1 MYIGQ
6 LDVAIRAGAV
16 STVLLLALLL
26 FGQRR
31 QIGLP
36 AALFAPLALCL
47 AGFVIG
53 NTPITSL
60 APAGFV
66 GAIVHIVS
74 GFTVVFLWWFCL
86 SCFDS
91 QFQLKDLVLE
101 VGLLWTV
108 IAALDRGLLGQAFCG
123 RRAIASRRMALSRRH
138 AVIARDRLF
147 ELIDPFQDNGAVVLQ
162 GNVPIL
168 DAGQSSRYRDK

>member
-1 MYIGQ
+1 MH
-6 LDVAIRAGAV
+6 LDELDAVIRIGAV
-16 STVLLLALLL
+16 TTILLLAWLLL
-26 FGQRR
+26 RHPRR
-31 QIGLP
+31 IGFP
-36 AALFAPLALCL
+36 SILFAPLALCL
-47 AGFVIG
+47 SGFVIG
-53 NTPITSL
+53 NTPASTLRLTGIPGKV
-60 APAGFV
+60 AHDA
-66 GAIVHIVS
+66 S

-123 RRAIASRRMALSRRH
+123 RRAIASRWMALSRRH